1 MKINILW
8 SILPLNEKSL
18 KNPLWKKSA
27 QDVRTSREKKKKRT
41 FNNFQIISDIWNI
54 FSIFGILLVKIY

>member
-27 QDVRTSREKKKKRT
+27 QDVRTSREKKRKEK
-41 FNNFQIISDIWNI
+41 NI
-54 FSIFGILLVKIY
+54 QQFSNYFGHLEHF